1 MSSEGKIDAELFGLW
16 KKNLRNFFLRW
27 DNNYSWPF
35 SLTIEPAEK
44 NGHFGSG
51 LEVPNIA
58 IPPETRFSGAGLYH
72 GLQIARWI
80 VHHVMNLV

>member
-44 NGHFGSG
+44 TAISVLGS
-51 LEVPNIA
+51 
-58 IPPETRFSGAGLYH
+58 RFPILQYLRRQDLVELVSITDYKLRAG
-72 GLQIARWI
+72 
-80 VHHVMNLV
+80 